1 MNDLSRMFDEKSRS
15 FDLQQ
20 YQNRALSSRSFDV
33 RQSYSIK
40 SHLIIENLFEMFNEK
55 FRKKNLIQN

>member
-1 MNDLSRMFDEKSRS
+1 MNDLSRMFDEKFKS

-20 YQNRALSSRSFDV
+20 HQNRALSSRNFDI

-40 SHLIIENLFEMFNEK
+40 FHLIIENLFEMYNEK
-55 FRKKNLIQN
+55 FKKKILF